1 MFNARSL
8 AIALSAVVGLT
19 TAAQA
24 QLDPAVFTAGT
35 ETGSRYNVNSSATY
49 GPNSV
54 MYTDCYVYASGGSH
68 LRLNQINLGIRRVG
82 STTALAPDVGLEITV
97 VEMTWN
103 GTTYGLGATV
113 ATETRQLAASE
124 SAYTENVVLNWPDV
138 ATRPVVNLQTTTQG
152 LNGYGGF
159 WVGVRFTGP
168 NAANGNNG
176 WRIVNEP
183 TAGRAINNFGIY
195 NANTST
201 FTPTFWFG
209 QTTDSSAVVHD
220 NPARFMASA
229 YGVVTDSV
237 AAPADQIYGRLFEH
251 TTYWRPT
258 DAGDGVGSKTW
269 YNNCFVPAAAGDVFT
284 PNKVV
289 VGIYRGGSTT
299 TPAPAVGVQ
308 MSLVQM
314 NWDGAAYTPGTVVAT
329 ETFQLA
335 STTSFGTER
344 VTWNFPNPATRPQVP
359 LNTGNATNAGLGGYF
374 VAARLI
380 GDPLT
385 LAGNNGPRICYA
397 PAIGASWLGFGMY
410 DALDVFVPNYVFG
423 TYYSGST
430 TAPNGPYKPARFLT
444 ESFGTIGPAVPPPPS
459 CPADLNHDSAV
470 NASDLSTLLGSWGG
484 AGGDV
489 NGDGSTDAA
498 DLAAMLGAWGACP

>member
-8 AIALSAVVGLT
+8 AIALSALVGLT
-19 TAAQA
+19 SAAQA

-35 ETGSRYNVNSSATY
+35 ESGTRYNVNGSTTY

-68 LRLNQINLGIRRVG
+68 LRLNQLNLGIRRVG
-82 STTALAPDVGLEITV
+82 SVTTLAPDVGLEITV

-152 LNGYGGF
+152 ANGYGGF

-176 WRIVNEP
+176 WRVVYEP
-183 TAGRAINNFGIY
+183 TPGRAINNFGIF
-195 NANTST
+195 NANTGV

-209 QTTDSSAVVHD
+209 QTADATTGTLRD
-220 NPARFMASA
+220 NPARFMVSA
-229 YGVVTDSV
+229 YGVVTDAV
-237 AAPADQIYGRLFEH
+237 AAPADQFYGRTFEH
-251 TTYWRPT
+251 TSYWRPT
-258 DAGDGVGSKTW
+258 DAADGVGSKTW
-269 YNNCFVPAAAGDVFT
+269 YSNCFTPAAAGDVFT
-284 PNKVV
+284 PSKIVM
-289 VGIYRGGSTT
+289 GILRGGTSTT
-299 TPAPAVGVQ
+299 AAPAVGLE
-308 MSLVQM
+308 MSLVEM
-314 NWDGAAYTPGTVVAT
+314 NWDGAAYTPGTVVASQ
-329 ETFQLA
+329 TFQLA
-335 STTSFGTER
+335 ATTATSLER
-344 VTWNFPNPATRPQVP
+344 VAWEFPNPATRPHVA
-359 LNTGNATNAGLGGYF
+359 LNTSNATNAGLGGYF

-380 GDPLT
+380 GDSLT
-385 LAGNNGPRICYA
+385 LAGSNGPRIVYA
-397 PAIGASWLGFGMY
+397 PGIGASWLGFGMY
-410 DALDVFVPNYVFG
+410 NELDVFTNYAFG
-423 TYYSGST
+423 NYANG
-430 TAPNGPYKPARFLT
+430 TAA
-444 ESFGTIGPAVPPPPS
+444 GPAKPSRFHTECFGAVGPATPPPPP

-470 NASDLSTLLGSWGG
+470 NASDLSTLLGNWGG

-489 NGDGSTDAA
+489 NGDGITDAA
-498 DLAAMLGAWGACP
+498 DLAALLGAWGACP